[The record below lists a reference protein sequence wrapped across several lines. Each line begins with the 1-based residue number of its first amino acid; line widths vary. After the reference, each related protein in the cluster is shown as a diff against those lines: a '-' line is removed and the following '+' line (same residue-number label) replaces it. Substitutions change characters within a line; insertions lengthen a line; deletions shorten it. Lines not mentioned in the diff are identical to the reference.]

1 MQPGIGDFQQ
11 GEDVVRAVLLEE
23 EIIEIRVVQFPRV
36 HQQPRDLD
44 FRQVQAVLPDV
55 PVLKVSVFLD
65 LDIVRKGREVAL
77 EPSED
82 SENGKGDLTLSRHLR
97 GVVDRVIQK
106 ARLLRLTLLVNSQ
119 KGMPE

>member
-36 HQQPRDLD
+36 HEQPRDVT

-55 PVLKVSVFLD
+55 PVLKVAVFLD
-65 LDIVRKGREVAL
+65 LDIVRNGRKVTL
-77 EPSED
+77 EPTED
-82 SENGKGDLTLSRHLR
+82 SENDKGDLTLSCHLR
-97 GVVDRVIQK
+97 GSVDRVIK
-106 ARLLRLTLLVNSQ
+106 
-119 KGMPE
+119 